1 MTDEGLTPAGPKA
14 TYVVEKYVLLLDNV
28 NGDGR
33 FTVGR
38 LCGAEV
44 EVIYSLFDC
53 CAMVENHLRLFFGA
67 LFTMH
72 DHSVTILR
80 VVCLPPTIAKS

>member
-28 NGDGR
+28 NDDGR

-53 CAMVENHLRLFFGA
+53 CGMVENHLRLFFV
-67 LFTMH
+67 H
-72 DHSVTILR
+72 
-80 VVCLPPTIAKS
+80 CLQCMIIASQFLGLYVYRQQFAKS